1 MKRSTMYIVAAVLGI
16 LLMVPANIGAQQ
28 GKDGADTEKM
38 SSENLEAE
46 SRALDSQVV
55 EINKKIENVISRY
68 RLMENKNIRIL
79 PYQVTYTLGSNYI
92 EIERHNFERDILTN
106 KIIILKKK
114 SIKLFTSGQSLTKIE
129 TTITEQNYKAATVMH
144 VTIVDPSPSTVETGD
159 IIFTQIVN
167 NKTVV
172 DGKKLGD
179 IKNSIVYPVRNNI
192 KRDFLIPSLAYFYNV
207 LLNIAETYSKGV
219 KDSDSMMYEFLRKS
233 TEY

>member
-1 MKRSTMYIVAAVLGI
+1 MGRKAIDLTGKRF
-16 LLMVPANIGAQQ
+16 
-28 GKDGADTEKM
+28 GKLT
-38 SSENLEAE
+38 
-46 SRALDSQVV
+46 
-55 EINKKIENVISRY
+55 VISRK
-68 RLMENKNIRIL
+68 ENIGN
-79 PYQVTYTLGSNYI
+79 S
-92 EIERHNFERDILTN
+92 
-106 KIIILKKK
+106 
-114 SIKLFTSGQSLTKIE
+114 
-129 TTITEQNYKAATVMH
+129 AAWLCQC
-144 VTIVDPSPSTVETGD
+144 DCG
-159 IIFTQIVN
+159 